1 MIFIMF
7 DAKVQ
12 VLLLCSCR
20 WFKMK
25 NIKLFSLL
33 ISLSSVVYAQDD
45 YLLSPYQM
53 SAGAAFSVLDEVK
66 ESESIGYEAMVGY
79 RLRDYLLLEAGL
91 AHYNLSDSTREDF
104 TPMVIRF
111 KTMIPVSD
119 YASLYIGGGAAYDGE
134 SSPLLTGGVHYR
146 IDHNWYM
153 DIGYQGIFN
162 IESVDSDL
170 YSFNVSFVYQF
181 SSKEKVVPIVEA
193 APIVPVVKEKEVSK
207 VVETVDVC
215 VKKSDTYKVKEGDYL
230 VRIANRHHMTLE
242 FFLKINAQF
251 DHRNIDLIYPGEII
265 TYSYIECGL

>member
-1 MIFIMF
+1 MRNTN
-7 DAKVQ
+7 
-12 VLLLCSCR
+12 LLL
-20 WFKMK
+20 
-25 NIKLFSLL
+25 LL
-33 ISLSSVVYAQDD
+33 ITLPSIVYAQGD

-91 AHYNLSDSTREDF
+91 AHYNLSDSITENF

-134 SSPLLTGGVHYR
+134 SSPLLTGGVNYR
-146 IDHNWYM
+146 IDRNWYM
-153 DIGYQGIFN
+153 DVGYQGIFN

-170 YSFNVSFVYQF
+170 YSFNISFVYQF
-181 SSKEKVVPIVEA
+181 SSKEKMVPIVEA
-193 APIVPVVKEKEVSK
+193 APIVPKIKEQEVSK
-207 VVETVDVC
+207 IVETVDAC

-230 VRIANRHHMTLE
+230 VRIANRHNMTLE
-242 FFLKINAQF
+242 YFLKINVQF

-265 TYSYIECGL
+265 TYNYIECDL